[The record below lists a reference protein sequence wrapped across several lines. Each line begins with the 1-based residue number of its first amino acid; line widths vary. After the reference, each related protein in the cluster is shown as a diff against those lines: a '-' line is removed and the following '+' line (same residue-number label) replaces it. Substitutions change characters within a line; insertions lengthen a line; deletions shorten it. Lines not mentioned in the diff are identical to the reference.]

1 MSSPSK
7 IVRTIGLALILV
19 AGPAAAI
26 ARDEISRNFEKS
38 LPLGAGQRV
47 SIEHSHGAVEVT
59 THKDAT
65 VQVSATIRVS
75 ATSRERAEKFA
86 ADVRIEVEAT
96 GAGVSIRTVYP
107 ERHALFG
114 DFALS
119 YSVDYRI
126 AMPENAPLSLR
137 NRFGDVS
144 VAGLKAA
151 SEVVNS
157 NGHVAFRDGAGRQRL
172 ENSFGAVDLTGNAGD
187 AVIVN
192 GNGAVTVSDVQGDL
206 EVSNRFGRT
215 SAARTGKKCTVTS
228 SNGDVSVDGAGSASV
243 EASFGKLDV
252 RNVSGELSARNSNG
266 AITAA
271 GVGGKADLA
280 TSFGTIS
287 FTDMKAAVDARG
299 SNSAVNG
306 RKTGGGVMVRTTFGG
321 VELADVGGPADV
333 ENANG
338 KILVRDVRGGARLTT
353 RFGDVDAAG
362 IAGDAVVSDSNG
374 RVTLANVDGSADVRN
389 SFGETSLT
397 RIKKGAKVVSGNGR
411 VALTEVGAAAYVK
424 TSFGAVEASG
434 VGGRAD
440 RRELQRERAGVADQ
454 GRPDGPDVVCA
465 RDGGRRRRPC
475 GRGRPEWSRG
485 RARRGGRRRVRAHLS
500 QGVLRADPT
509 GARSAR
515 RLRDQRAD
523 VVRARLDGDPA
534 DGLDVGRHGRSLG
547 QDRRRGLR
555 GSPDQQQRQHRHR
568 QGRREIAFPA
578 SSPRR
583 PSATS
588 RLSASAP
595 TAGSTKSAVSRP
607 GSSWISSAAVERP
620 R

>member
-7 IVRTIGLALILV
+7 IVRAIGLALILA

-38 LPLGAGQRV
+38 VPLGAGQRV
-47 SIEHSHGAVEVT
+47 SIEHSHGDVEVT
-59 THKDAT
+59 TRKDAT

-75 ATSRERAEKFA
+75 AASRERAEKFA

-107 ERHALFG
+107 DRHGLFG

-157 NGHVAFRDGAGRQRL
+157 NGRVAFRDGAGRQRL

-228 SNGDVSVDGAGSASV
+228 SNGDVSLDGAGSASV
-243 EASFGKLDV
+243 ETSFGKLDV

-266 AITAA
+266 AVTAA
-271 GVGGKADLA
+271 GVGGKAELA

-287 FTDMKAAVDARG
+287 FSDMKAAVDARG

-306 RKTGGGVMVRTTFGG
+306 RKTGGGVTVRTTFGG

-338 KILVRDVRGGARLTT
+338 KILVRDVRGAARLTT

-362 IAGDAVVSDSNG
+362 IAGDAVVSDANG

-434 VGGRAD
+434 VEGALTVENSNGSVRASQIKGGLTVTDIVR
-440 RRELQRERAGVADQ
+440 
-454 GRPDGPDVVCA
+454 A
-465 RDGGRRRRPC
+465 RDGGGHRRPR
-475 GRGRPEWSRG
+475 GRGRPERIGG
-485 RARRGGRRRVRAHLS
+485 RAGCGGRRRVRAHLS
-500 QGVLRADPT
+500 QGVLRADPP

-534 DGLDVGRHGRSLG
+534 HGLDVGRLGRALG

-555 GSPDQQQRQHRHR
+555 GSPDQQQRQHRYR
-568 QGRREIAFPA
+568 QGRREIALPA

-583 PSATS
+583 ASAS
-588 RLSASAP
+588 PRLLASAP
-595 TAGSTKSAVSRP
+595 TAGSAKNGVSRT